1 MKSGLGWVAGWRLA
15 RKTHFQEGFLLSWTD
30 VLVPCLAGC
39 YHEGMKDKVAK
50 TNAMRILDRNGV
62 KYDVV
67 TYAVDEEH
75 LDAVHIANAAGLN
88 LEQVFKTIV
97 MVNQAN
103 ELFVFCLPAQL
114 DISLKKAREL
124 TGSKSIDLLKL
135 DLLQKYTGYI
145 RGGCSPLGMIHSYP
159 TFIEELATIEDSI
172 YVSGGLRGVQLH
184 LSPDD
189 LRRCCNATFASFT

>member
-1 MKSGLGWVAGWRLA
+1 
-15 RKTHFQEGFLLSWTD
+15 
-30 VLVPCLAGC
+30 
-39 YHEGMKDKVAK
+39 MKDKVSK

-67 TYAVDEEH
+67 TYEVDEEH
-75 LDAVHIANAAGLN
+75 LDAVHVASAAGLN

-97 MVNQAN
+97 MVNQSN

-114 DISLKKAREL
+114 DISLKKARDL

-145 RGGCSPLGMIHSYP
+145 RGGSSPPRTG
-159 TFIEELATIEDSI
+159 
-172 YVSGGLRGVQLH
+172 
-184 LSPDD
+184 
-189 LRRCCNATFASFT
+189 

>member
-1 MKSGLGWVAGWRLA
+1 MSPHQYIEIQEIILEELWKFLGSLLA
-15 RKTHFQEGFLLSWTD
+15 LFIATLRN
-30 VLVPCLAGC
+30 GC
-39 YHEGMKDKVAK
+39 YHKGMKDKVAK
-50 TNAMRILDRNGV
+50 TNAMRILDKNGV

-67 TYAVDEEH
+67 TYEVDEEH

-114 DISLKKAREL
+114 DISLKKARDL